1 MMNSKRPAVLDD
13 AKTRFEKILEAKN
26 LLDVHVSVTAR
37 PLTPEEAIGSPTRR
51 DYPIIEGKER
61 IIEATVLGAKGHAF
75 TDSPQDFDGSMREVL
90 DLPLTFNQN
99 RAILIAVMNAMLRHL
114 DAIEGTVHCKDEDP
128 EKCAKEIAEFL
139 LGKHGAI
146 RVGMIGL
153 NPAIAESLVSTFG
166 KDNVTVSDLNR
177 DNIGKEKFGVTIVD
191 GRKDTE
197 KLIERSD
204 VVVVTGTTLVNDTFD
219 SIMSSIQNLSKD
231 YIVYGVTCAGVC
243 HLMELNRVC
252 FYGRN
257 E

>member
-1 MMNSKRPAVLDD
+1 MINKKQSAFLAE
-13 AKTRFEKILEAKN
+13 AKTGFEEILKARN

-75 TDSPQDFDGSMREVL
+75 TDSPRDFDGSMREVM
-90 DLPLTFNQN
+90 DLPLTTNQN

-114 DAIEGTVHCKDEDP
+114 DIIEGTVHCKDEDP
-128 EKCAKEIAEFL
+128 EKCAKEIAAFIFE
-139 LGKHGAI
+139 KHGAARI
-146 RVGMIGL
+146 GLIGL
-153 NPAIAESLVSTFG
+153 NPAIAELLISTFG
-166 KDNVTVSDLNR
+166 KENVTISDLNR
-177 DNIGKEKFGVTIVD
+177 DNIGKKKFGVTIVD
-191 GRKDTE
+191 GRVDTE
-197 KLIERSD
+197 RLIEWSD
-204 VVVVTGTTLVNDTFD
+204 VIVVTGTTLVNDTFD
-219 SIMSSIQNLSKD
+219 LIMSSIRNFGKD

-243 HLMELNRVC
+243 HLMDLNRVC